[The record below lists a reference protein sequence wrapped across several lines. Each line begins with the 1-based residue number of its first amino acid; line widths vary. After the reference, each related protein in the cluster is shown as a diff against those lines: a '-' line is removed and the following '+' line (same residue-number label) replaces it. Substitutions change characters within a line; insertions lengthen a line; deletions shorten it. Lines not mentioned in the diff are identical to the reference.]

1 LQEEIK
7 MIDYGKAL
15 SFFTED
21 PRWKEKLAIGTGVA
35 IASFIVSAILVL
47 APSFILY
54 MLFPWPTAST
64 LSSILVYAIGVL
76 FLVGYMVRL
85 LQNVRDG
92 QAQPLPEWNQWG
104 NDLIRGFRLVVVNLI
119 WLLPALIIA
128 IPAWLGNLI
137 LNNNNEAIAFF
148 GGMLLTGGLCL
159 IFAYDLL
166 VAIMMPGFT
175 IAFARDEQLRSGLQ
189 IRSIWQWTYQHLSQV
204 ISVAVIC
211 IIAQVVLA
219 IIATTIGA
227 ILCGIGLFITLP
239 LAILV
244 TYLFQS
250 HLYGQLANAFPVL
263 GDSATDLPSSWNT
276 PADEIIPPT
285 TPS

>member
-1 LQEEIK
+1 

-35 IASFIVSAILVL
+35 IASFVVALILVL
-47 APSFILY
+47 APSFIFY

-64 LSSILVYAIGVL
+64 LSSILVYGVGVI
-76 FLVGYMVRL
+76 FLAGYAVRL

-92 QAQPLPEWNQWG
+92 QIQPLPEWNQWG

-119 WLLPALIIA
+119 WLLPILIIS

-137 LNNNNEAIAFF
+137 LNNNNEAIAFLV
-148 GGMLLTGGLCL
+148 GMLLTGGLCL
-159 IFAYDLL
+159 IFLYDLF

-175 IAFARDEQLRSGLQ
+175 IAFARDEQIRSGLQ
-189 IRSIWQWTYQHLSQV
+189 IRAIWQWTYQHLSQV
-204 ISVAVIC
+204 VSVAVIC
-211 IIAQVVLA
+211 LIAQVVLA
-219 IIATTIGA
+219 VIATTIGA
-227 ILCGIGLFITLP
+227 ILCGIGLFVTLP
-239 LAILV
+239 LSILV
-244 TYLFQS
+244 TYLFQA

-263 GDSATDLPSSWNT
+263 GEPLSD
-276 PADEIIPPT
+276 
-285 TPS
+285 TPSDWSEPTDSPTESLPPQ

>member
-1 LQEEIK
+1 

-35 IASFIVSAILVL
+35 IASFVVSAILVL
-47 APSFILY
+47 APSFIFY

-64 LSSILVYAIGVL
+64 LSSSLVYGVGVI
-76 FLVGYMVRL
+76 FLAGYGVRL

-92 QAQPLPEWNQWG
+92 QIQPLPEWNQWG

-119 WLLPALIIA
+119 WLLPILIIS

-137 LNNNNEAIAFF
+137 LNNNNEAIAFL

-159 IFAYDLL
+159 IFLYDLF

-175 IAFARDEQLRSGLQ
+175 IAFARDEQIGSGLQ
-189 IRSIWQWTYQHLSQV
+189 IRPIWQWTYQHLSQV

-211 IIAQVVLA
+211 LIAQVVLA
-219 IIATTIGA
+219 VIATTIGV
-227 ILCGIGLFITLP
+227 ILCGIGLFVTLP

-244 TYLFQS
+244 TYLFQA

-263 GDSATDLPSSWNT
+263 GEPLGDTPSTWSEPTDSPTES
-276 PADEIIPPT
+276 IPPQ
-285 TPS
+285 

>member
-1 LQEEIK
+1 

-35 IASFIVSAILVL
+35 IASFVVALILVL
-47 APSFILY
+47 APSFIFY

-64 LSSILVYAIGVL
+64 LSSILVYGVGVI
-76 FLVGYMVRL
+76 FLAGYAVRL

-92 QAQPLPEWNQWG
+92 QIQPLPEWNQWG

-119 WLLPALIIA
+119 WLLPILIIS

-137 LNNNNEAIAFF
+137 LNNNNEAIAFL

-159 IFAYDLL
+159 IFLYDLF

-175 IAFARDEQLRSGLQ
+175 IAFARDEQIRSGLQ
-189 IRSIWQWTYQHLSQV
+189 IRAIWQWTYQHLSQV
-204 ISVAVIC
+204 VSVAVIC
-211 IIAQVVLA
+211 LIAQVVLA
-219 IIATTIGA
+219 VIATTIGA
-227 ILCGIGLFITLP
+227 ILCGIGLFVTLP
-239 LAILV
+239 LSILV
-244 TYLFQS
+244 TYLFQA

-263 GDSATDLPSSWNT
+263 GEPLSD
-276 PADEIIPPT
+276 
-285 TPS
+285 TPSDWSEPTDSPTESLPPQ

>member
-1 LQEEIK
+1 

-35 IASFIVSAILVL
+35 IASFVVALILVL
-47 APSFILY
+47 APSFIFY

-64 LSSILVYAIGVL
+64 LSSSLVYGVGVI
-76 FLVGYMVRL
+76 FLAGYAVRL

-92 QAQPLPEWNQWG
+92 QIQPLPEWNQWG

-119 WLLPALIIA
+119 WLLPILIIS

-137 LNNNNEAIAFF
+137 LNNNNEAIAFL

-159 IFAYDLL
+159 IFLYDLF

-175 IAFARDEQLRSGLQ
+175 IAFARDEQIRSGLQ
-189 IRSIWQWTYQHLSQV
+189 IRAIWQWTYQHLSQV
-204 ISVAVIC
+204 VSVAVIC
-211 IIAQVVLA
+211 LIAQVVLA
-219 IIATTIGA
+219 VIATTIGA
-227 ILCGIGLFITLP
+227 ILCGIGLFVTLP
-239 LAILV
+239 LSILV
-244 TYLFQS
+244 TYLFQA

-263 GDSATDLPSSWNT
+263 GEPLSD
-276 PADEIIPPT
+276 
-285 TPS
+285 TPSDWSEPTDSPTESLPPQ